1 MSDEELLDFIFLS
14 TPSSQRATVVSHDG
28 SRVLYISIHALF
40 AEGDRDKV
48 APIAAA
54 LLISIHALFAEGD
67 QSQSWIISAGC

>member
-1 MSDEELLDFIFLS
+1 M
-14 TPSSQRATVVSHDG
+14 VSHDG